1 MTNDPL
7 YQIIAESIRQQIQ
20 AGILSPG
27 DRLPGLRQLTQQ
39 WDCTP
44 GTVQHAYQLLVSQGL
59 VTSRPGQGTR
69 VAENIPAGPG
79 ALKRRAAL
87 VNKADDY
94 LLNLL
99 SAGFSQ
105 DEIESAT
112 QQAFDRWRILT
123 KETHLENEH
132 RIRFIGSHDP
142 AVIWIA
148 SHPDAATNGISIE
161 LQFKGSLGGLIS
173 LSQGQADLAGSHLWD
188 REDQTYN
195 TSFVK
200 RILPGRVIALVTLSH
215 RRLGLILPAGNP
227 LSIKGLGDLLKPGL
241 TFVNRQSGSGTRVWL
256 DQSLQSL
263 SIDVTQIQGYSNEK
277 QTHWEVA
284 ETVASG
290 KADVGF
296 GFQLAA
302 QSYGL
307 DFEELVLECYDLVIP
322 EENLEMPGIK
332 SLVEWLNTQE
342 ARKLIQALGGYDT
355 TKTGQITWV
364 H

>member
-1 MTNDPL
+1 MPNDPL

-20 AGILSPG
+20 AGILNPG

-44 GTVQHAYQLLVSQGL
+44 GTVQHAYQILVSQGL

-69 VAENIPAGPG
+69 VAENIPTGRG
-79 ALKRRAAL
+79 VLKRRAAL
-87 VNKADDY
+87 VHKADDY
-94 LLNLL
+94 VINLL

-112 QQAFDRWRILT
+112 QQAFDRWRILA
-123 KETHLENEH
+123 KETRIENGH
-132 RIRFIGSHDP
+132 CVRFRGSHDP
-142 AVIWIA
+142 AVIWVA
-148 SHPDAATNGISIE
+148 SHPDAIAKDLTFD
-161 LQFKGSLGGLIS
+161 LQFTGSLGGLIS

-188 REDQTYN
+188 RDDQTYN
-195 TSFVK
+195 SSFVK

-227 LSIKGLGDLLKPGL
+227 DCIKELRDLLRPGIQ
-241 TFVNRQSGSGTRVWL
+241 FVNRQSGSGTRVWL
-256 DQSLQSL
+256 DQAFQSSGINPA
-263 SIDVTQIQGYSNEK
+263 SIRGYSDEK

-290 KADVGF
+290 KADAGF

-307 DFEELVLECYDLVIP
+307 DFQELVLECYDLVIP
-322 EENLEMPGIK
+322 GENLEMPGIQK
-332 SLVEWLNTQE
+332 LVDWLNNQE
-342 ARKLIQALGGYDT
+342 ARRIIQALGGYDT
-355 TKTGQITWV
+355 TNTGQINWIR
-364 H
+364 